1 MPPFQYTRPVDPY
14 VGSIAQLM
22 GQRGQTQAD
31 AAERIAAIRAQEAT
45 QRGEIWGGAIQGIGE
60 TIGRLPADYQAAK
73 DRQFQEDQ
81 QKRLLEGQERLDTA
95 RKLYGKIQGTP
106 DVQGMEMVSRPGE
119 TIETTLPATFGY
131 PDARGGM
138 TQVAIPAETE
148 QTLSSR
154 QGIPTIT
161 NPYRELNKDGIQSL
175 DLWDIP
181 SIEKVFAEQELG
193 IEGQQYIEWMENSN
207 TRMEEH
213 HANALAMAGDSAK
226 RIISLPSY
234 PEMLNATETLLEKF
248 KNNGVFSARDLES
261 FGSSLANI
269 KGMPGDQ
276 QETALK
282 GLLVQMIPG
291 GEETMILGPD
301 YRAAGALTGR
311 TIGSGAPRPE
321 NLTGEEQALDAYA
334 RFLYPE
340 YRGLNPRHI
349 LTDEDRVNYAQRS
362 ANITRSPGTPIWT
375 ASGLMRPTVKGY
387 VPVTDVSGNQLQPR
401 DTSPPQSA
409 LTASMTNEYKAV
421 IDRAVLNVP
430 AVRRSSFTDSFNRAW
445 EDAERSGD
453 RYELNDLIRYA
464 AVDTE
469 NVQNKE
475 RIVGRMATVNSLRD
489 VRNTLER
496 YAAFGEDDAP
506 VLPTN
511 WLLGNI
517 EKIYRSVGVTQD
529 PRYVEL
535 ANRLMG
541 TLINYRRAATGVQF
555 GQLENQQYLR
565 MFPTN
570 QNIPNV
576 NLALIDGLLHEM
588 DSYDST
594 YWRHKLGERG
604 ARLIGMIDSQGVLD
618 EPNAARGF

>member
-1 MPPFQYTRPVDPY
+1 MPPFQYKTFVDPY

-22 GQRGQTQAD
+22 GQQGERQAD
-31 AAERIAAIRAQEAT
+31 AAERIAAIRAQEAL

-60 TIGRLPADYQAAK
+60 TIGRLPADYQEAK

-81 QKRLLEGQERLDTA
+81 RKRLLEEQGRADAGRT
-95 RKLYGKIQGTP
+95 LYGDIQRTP
-106 DVQGMEMVSRPGE
+106 NVKGMEMVSRPGE
-119 TIETTLPATFGY
+119 RVETTLPATFGY
-131 PDARGGM
+131 PDARGGIRR
-138 TQVAIPAETE
+138 VDIPAETQ

-161 NPYRELNKDGIQSL
+161 NPYREVDKGGIPGL

-181 SIEKVFAEQELG
+181 AVRAQFAEQELG
-193 IEGQQYIEWMENSN
+193 IEGEQYIGWMVDSN
-207 TRMEEH
+207 ERMEAH
-213 HANALAMAGDSAK
+213 HSNALMMAGDSAK
-226 RIISLPSY
+226 RISSLSSY
-234 PEMLNATETLLEKF
+234 PEMLNATEALLEKF
-248 KNNGVFSARDLES
+248 SNNGVFSARDLGS
-261 FGSSLANI
+261 FGSSLATI
-269 KGMPGDQ
+269 KGMPEDQ
-276 QETALK
+276 RETALK

-291 GEETMILGPD
+291 GEETMILGPEQQ
-301 YRAAGALTGR
+301 AFGA
-311 TIGSGAPRPE
+311 ISGIQIASGVPRRE

-340 YRGLNPRHI
+340 YRGLNPRQL
-349 LTDEDRVNYAQRS
+349 LTDEDRVNYTQRS
-362 ANITRSPGTPIWT
+362 ADITRSDGTPVWT
-375 ASGLMRPTVKGY
+375 SSGLMRPTVDGY
-387 VPVTDVSGNQLQPR
+387 VPVTDASGNQLQPR
-401 DTSPPQSA
+401 DTSPPQPA
-409 LTASMTNEYKAV
+409 LTASMSNDYKAV
-421 IDRAVLNVP
+421 IDRAVLNIP
-430 AVRRSSFTDSFNRAW
+430 AVRRPAFTDSFNRAW
-445 EDAERSGD
+445 EEAERSGD

-464 AVDTE
+464 AVETE

-475 RIVGRMATVNSLRD
+475 RIIGRMATVNSLRD

-496 YAAFGEDDAP
+496 YAALGEDNAP

-529 PRYVEL
+529 ARYVEL

-555 GQLENQQYLR
+555 GQLENEQYLR
-565 MFPTN
+565 MFPN
-570 QNIPNV
+570 NENIPNV
-576 NLALIDGLLHEM
+576 NLALIDGLLNEM

-604 ARLIGMIDSQGVLD
+604 AELIGMVDNTGVLD
-618 EPNAARGF
+618 GPPVLRDN

>member
-1 MPPFQYTRPVDPY
+1 MPPFKYTRSVDPY

-22 GQRGQTQAD
+22 GQQGQRQAD
-31 AAERIAAIRAQEAT
+31 AAEQIAAIRAQEAT
-45 QRGEIWGGAIQGIGE
+45 QRGDIWSGAIQGIGE

-81 QKRLLEGQERLDTA
+81 RKRLLEEQGRTDAA
-95 RKLYGKIQGTP
+95 RTLYRDIQTTP
-106 DVQGMEMVSRPGE
+106 NVEGMEMVSRPGE

-131 PDARGGM
+131 PDARGGI
-138 TQVAIPAETE
+138 TQVDIPAATQ

-161 NPYRELNKDGIQSL
+161 DPYREIDKGGIRGL

-181 SIEKVFAEQELG
+181 AVRAQFAEQELG
-193 IEGQQYIEWMENSN
+193 IEGEQYIGWMVDSN
-207 TRMEEH
+207 ERMEAH
-213 HANALAMAGDSAK
+213 HSNALMMAGDSAK
-226 RIISLPSY
+226 KIIGLPSY

-248 KNNGVFSARDLES
+248 SNNGVFSARHLES
-261 FGSSLANI
+261 FGSSLATI

-276 QETALK
+276 QESALK

-291 GEETMILGPD
+291 GEETITLAPESQ
-301 YRAAGALTGR
+301 AVGALSGR
-311 TIGSGAPRPE
+311 TIASGVSRPE

-334 RFLYPE
+334 RSLYPE
-340 YRGLNPRHI
+340 YRGLNPRQL
-349 LTDEDRVNYAQRS
+349 LTDEDRVKYTQRS
-362 ANITRSPGTPIWT
+362 ADITRSDGTPVWT
-375 ASGLMRPTVKGY
+375 SSGLMRPTVDGY
-387 VPVTDVSGNQLQPR
+387 VPVTDASGNQLQPR
-401 DTSPPQSA
+401 DTSPPQPA
-409 LTASMTNEYKAV
+409 LTASMSSDYKAV
-421 IDRAVLNVP
+421 IDRAVLNIP
-430 AVRRSSFTDSFNRAW
+430 AVRRPAFTDSFNRAW
-445 EDAERSGD
+445 EEAERSGD
-453 RYELNDLIRYA
+453 RSELNDLVRYA